1 MNDINKPMTRY
12 VLSNVSLTCLGSV
25 MLSHK
30 DIVMKRM
37 LKRIAANI
45 KIIFCAIPNF
55 FCSSLIKCV
64 IHFSCVL
71 VGLNGKAGY
80 WRI

>member
-55 FCSSLIKCV
+55 FSSSLIKCV
-64 IHFSCVL
+64 ISFFLCTRRS
-71 VGLNGKAGY
+71 
-80 WRI
+80 